1 MLRGERDCEGGA
13 FLSSLMLK
21 RVLIIAGEASGDL
34 HGAGVVR
41 ELKKRIPDIDIFG
54 IGGDR
59 MRKEGMETVV
69 HISSMS
75 FMGFAEVVKNLPFI
89 RKVERLLESLL
100 STRPPDVVVLIDYP
114 GFNLRFARRVKKKDI
129 AVLYYISPQVWAW
142 HRSRVKKM
150 KGTIDR
156 MLVVFPFE
164 VPIYEKEGIPVQF
177 VGHPLVESIGSTLGR
192 GEFCARYSLME
203 SKKILALLPGSR
215 LQEIEKILPT
225 MIEAALT
232 LQRKDNVQPVVG
244 VAPNLGS
251 EVMRRFVPADYGFP
265 LVENGTYDL
274 MASADAA
281 IVTSGT
287 ATLEAGWFGTPMAVV
302 YKTSPLTYFIGSALV
317 DVPHIGLVNIVAE
330 KGIVPEFIQGDM
342 TAQNLVSSIRKILY
356 DIEYGI
362 AMRKELAIIK
372 ERLQGPGAS
381 GRVAEQV
388 IELGEAA

>member
-1 MLRGERDCEGGA
+1 MPHKGGRYEDRV
-13 FLSSLMLK
+13 FLPSFMLK

-41 ELKKRIPDIDIFG
+41 ELKKRIPDLDIFG

-59 MRKEGMETVV
+59 MRREGMETVI

-75 FMGFAEVVKNLPFI
+75 FMGFAEVVRNLPFI
-89 RKVERLLESLL
+89 RKVERMLESLL

-114 GFNLRFARRVKKKDI
+114 GFNLRFARRVKRKGI
-129 AVLYYISPQVWAW
+129 AILYYISPQVWAW

-150 KGTIDR
+150 KGIIDR

-164 VPIYEKEGIPVQF
+164 VPFYEKEGIPVQF
-177 VGHPLVESIGSTLGR
+177 VGHPLVESIGLTLSR
-192 GEFCARYSLME
+192 PKFCTRHNLRE

-215 LQEIEKILPT
+215 LQEIERILPT
-225 MIEAALT
+225 MIKAARE
-232 LQRKDNVQPVVG
+232 LQHKDDVQPVVG
-244 VAPNLGS
+244 VSSNLGS
-251 EVMRRFVPADYGFP
+251 EVMRRYIPEDCGFP

-287 ATLEAGWFGTPMAVV
+287 ATLETGWFGTPMAVV
-302 YKTSPLTYFIGSALV
+302 YKTSPLTFLIGRMLV
-317 DVPHIGLVNIVAE
+317 DVPHIGLVNIVAG

-342 TAQNLVSSIRKILY
+342 TSENLVAAIRKILA
-356 DIEYGI
+356 DVEYG
-362 AMRKELAIIK
+362 AVMRKELAIIK
-372 ERLQGPGAS
+372 QKLEGPGAS
-381 GRVAEQV
+381 SRVAEQV
-388 IELGEAA
+388 IALGEAA